1 LKKSENKKSGGPV
14 DKTAAIVNS
23 IARIYSWLDSEIGA
37 DQTCAACGKC
47 CDFES
52 FGHKLFVTTPEMI
65 YFTSKI
71 APEDPKPMTAGACP
85 YNTDGKCTVYEDRF
99 AACRIFSCKTDTEAQ
114 NDLTE
119 NTLKELKGLCD
130 TFDIPYRYVDLKT
143 ALNNP
148 LKP

>member
-1 LKKSENKKSGGPV
+1 MSKAE
-14 DKTAAIVNS
+14 AIANS
-23 IARIYSWLDSEIGA
+23 VARIYSWLDSEIPA
-37 DQTCAACGKC
+37 EQTCDACGKC

-71 APEDPKPMTAGACP
+71 APENLKPMTAGTCP
-85 YNTDGKCTVYEDRF
+85 YNTLGKCTVYEDRF
-99 AACRIFSCKTDTEAQ
+99 AACRIFNCKTDTEAQ

-119 NTLKELKGLCD
+119 DTLKEIKDLCD

-143 ALNNP
+143 ALNSP